1 MGKKVVT
8 DKYLPL
14 THTTYYILLAMVS
27 PLHGYGIMQKVE
39 AMSQGEVIL
48 GPGTLY
54 GALSKL
60 EKQQLIERM
69 AEEDRRKSYM
79 LTRLGRDVMIAEYD
93 RIQRLLKNSQPI
105 INQAK
110 WEEES

>member
-1 MGKKVVT
+1 MEKKVI

-14 THTTYYILLAMVS
+14 THTTYYILLALVS

-39 AMSQGEVIL
+39 KMSQGEVIL

-60 EKQQLIERM
+60 EKQQLIEKM
-69 AEEDRRKSYM
+69 VEEDRRKNYM
-79 LTRLGRDVMIAEYD
+79 LTNLGRDVMIAEYD

-105 INQAK
+105 INQVK
-110 WEEES
+110 GEGKR